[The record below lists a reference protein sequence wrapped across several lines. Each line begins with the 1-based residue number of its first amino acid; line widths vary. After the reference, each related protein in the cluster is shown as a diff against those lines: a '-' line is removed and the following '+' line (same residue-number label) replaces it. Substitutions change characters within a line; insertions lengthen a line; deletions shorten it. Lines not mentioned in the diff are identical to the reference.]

1 MALKHTILAGA
12 AAIGAA
18 AIAAIPVYADG
29 IPASYKD
36 TAPPPPL
43 WTGLYVG
50 AHLGGGWTDID
61 FGRNRYYDYT
71 FSQTSPYWYDYTGGL
86 SGSGVFGGFT
96 LGYNFQFGQ
105 CCNYI
110 YGIELDIG
118 GWRDDASKTIYIDDD
133 RRGLDPDAS
142 TRIRFTNRGG
152 FYGDITG
159 RLGYAAGNTL
169 IYAKGG
175 FAWLNNSFRVGVNRE
190 NGGTGYNYDWSS
202 TTDNG
207 NTLAGWT
214 VGGGLEYKWNY
225 TWSVKAEYLY
235 FNFGEPNVGGGCCYD
250 YQDGISADAQRER
263 RYGADFKDLGDLT
276 ASSFKLGV
284 NYAIFTP
291 PAHLK

>member
-12 AAIGAA
+12 AALGAA
-18 AIAAIPVYADG
+18 AIAALPAHADG

-36 TAPPPPL
+36 IAPPPPL
-43 WTGLYVG
+43 WTGFYVG

-61 FGRNRYYDYT
+61 LGRNHYDYWRDADNFT
-71 FSQTSPYWYDYTGGL
+71 RYDYNGGL
-86 SGSGVFGGFT
+86 SGSGIFGGLT
-96 LGYNFQFGQ
+96 LGYNWQFGQ

-110 YGIELDIG
+110 YGIELDVG
-118 GWRDDASKTIYIDDD
+118 GWRDDASKTFYIDDD
-133 RRGLDPDAS
+133 RGGLDPNAS
-142 TRIRFTNRGG
+142 TRIRFTSKGG

-175 FAWLNNSFRVGVNRE
+175 FAWLNNSVRAGILRE
-190 NGGTGYNYDWSS
+190 NGNAYNYDWSS

-225 TWSVKAEYLY
+225 NWSVKAEYLY
-235 FNFGEPNVGGGCCYD
+235 FNFGEPNVGGACCYT
-250 YQDGISADAQRER
+250 YPGETFS
-263 RYGADFKDLGDLT
+263 RYRADFKDIGDLT
-276 ASSFKLGV
+276 ANSFKLGV
-284 NYAIFTP
+284 NYAVFTP
-291 PAHLK
+291 PAPLK